1 MKAPLKH
8 VVSDTD
14 RYGRV
19 RHYVRLGGR
28 KVRIRETP
36 GTPAFLTAYTAV
48 ILGFQ
53 ALRYAHYEGV
63 KTAVGQR

>member
-1 MKAPLKH
+1 MKRIIYI
-8 VVSDTD
+8 VVV
-14 RYGRV
+14 G
-19 RHYVRLGGR
+19 
-28 KVRIRETP
+28 
-36 GTPAFLTAYTAV
+36 TAV